1 MRPLEAPGRRR
12 PRPTAVVGAAAIAA
26 TLSILVS
33 SCAGD
38 AGGSAAPPAPSR
50 PVAFPASDGVRL
62 AGRLF
67 LPDGS
72 AEGTPGVVLSHML
85 PADQRS
91 WYPFAGRLADEGYS
105 ALTFDFRGYCPGG
118 VGGCSQGDKQ
128 ISAIWQDVAG
138 AATFLRGQGVSSV
151 SLVGASMGGTASI
164 VAAGGGAPPA
174 GPVAS
179 VITLSAP
186 VSMEGL
192 SATPES
198 LLSIQG
204 TKLFVAALGDG
215 VAADAAQ
222 QLYREASAPKRVE
235 IVPADG
241 HGTDML
247 SESRGE
253 EVQRL
258 IISTLDTATARTPA

>member
-1 MRPLEAPGRRR
+1 MRPLEAPSGRR
-12 PRPTAVVGAAAIAA
+12 PRTTAVLGAAAIAV
-26 TLSILVS
+26 TLAILVS

-38 AGGSAAPPAPSR
+38 TGSAAPPAPSR

-118 VGGCSQGDKQ
+118 VGGCSQGEKQ

-138 AATFLRGQGVSSV
+138 AATFLRAQGVSSV

-186 VSMEGL
+186 VSIEGL

-235 IVPADG
+235 IIPVDG
-241 HGTDML
+241 HGTEML
-247 SESRGE
+247 SESRGD

-258 IISTLDTATARTPA
+258 IISTLDTATAKAAA

>member
-1 MRPLEAPGRRR
+1 MRPLETSSALRLRT
-12 PRPTAVVGAAAIAA
+12 TAVLLVA
-26 TLSILVS
+26 TL
-33 SCAGD
+33 AGMG
-38 AGGSAAPPAPSR
+38 ASACGGDDGGVAPPPASR
-50 PVAFPASDGVRL
+50 PVAFAASDGVRL

-72 AEGTPGVVLSHML
+72 PDGTAGVVLSHML

-91 WYPFAGRLADEGYS
+91 WYPFAERLADEGYS

-118 VGGCSQGDKQ
+118 VGGCSQGDRQ
-128 ISAIWQDVAG
+128 IAAIWRDVAG
-138 AATFLRGQGVSSV
+138 AAAYLRSRGVSSV
-151 SLVGASMGGTASI
+151 SLVGASMGGTASL
-164 VAAGGGAPPA
+164 VAASGGTPPA
-174 GPVAS
+174 GDVAS
-179 VITLSAP
+179 IITLSAP
-186 VSMEGL
+186 VSIEGL
-192 SATPES
+192 SATPEA

-215 VAADAAQ
+215 VAADAAE

-235 IVPADG
+235 IVPTDG

-247 SESRGE
+247 TEGRGE

-258 IISTLDTATARTPA
+258 ILSTLDAATAEAPA